1 MRARFPVCE
10 RRVARIWQS
19 LRRPARRDT
28 QEPPVTTLAPT
39 LPLVNGTRIP
49 HLGLGTW
56 PLDDGGAEKA
66 VATAIEAG
74 YRLVDTAENYGNER
88 GVGRGIRASGVDRDE
103 VFVTTKF
110 NERWH
115 GFEEAQQAFANSAER
130 LGLDRID
137 LLLIHWPVPRKD
149 RYVDAWRGLVKL
161 LEDGKVRAVGVS
173 NFKPAHIDRLLD
185 ETGVAPHVNQVQL
198 DPRIGRADQRS
209 YHAAHGIVT
218 ESWSPIG
225 QGGSLLADPTI
236 GDVARAHGQSPAQ
249 VVLRWH
255 VQLGLIPIPKTS
267 KPERLVENLGVFD
280 FELSPEEMDR
290 LAGLDRAGEG
300 TTDSDHFGH

>member
-1 MRARFPVCE
+1 MNEVPTVRLANG
-10 RRVARIWQS
+10 VAM
-19 LRRPARRDT
+19 PA
-28 QEPPVTTLAPT
+28 
-39 LPLVNGTRIP
+39 
-49 HLGLGTW
+49 LGLGTS
-56 PLDDGGAEKA
+56 PMGDDETE
-66 VATAIEAG
+66 ATVIAAIRAG
-74 YRLVDTAENYGNER
+74 YQLFDTAENYRNES
-88 GVGRGIRASGVDRDE
+88 GVGRGIRASGIDRDE

-137 LLLIHWPVPRKD
+137 LLLIHWPNPKRD
-149 RYVDAWRGLVKL
+149 RYVDAWRGLLEL
-161 LEDGKVRAVGVS
+161 LEDAKVSAIGVS
-173 NFKPAHIDRLLD
+173 NFKPAHIDRLLE

-209 YHAAHGIVT
+209 YHSKHAIVT

-225 QGGSLLADPTI
+225 AGGDLLADATI
-236 GDVARAHGQSPAQ
+236 GDVARAHGKTPAQ

-255 VQLGLIPIPKTS
+255 VQLGIIPIPKTS
-267 KPERLVENLGVFD
+267 KPQRLEENLDVFD

-290 LAGLDRAGEG
+290 ITGLDRGGVGAI
-300 TTDSDHFGH
+300 DSDRFGH

>member
-1 MRARFPVCE
+1 MHASRNDVNAVPTIPLANGVTM
-10 RRVARIWQS
+10 
-19 LRRPARRDT
+19 PA
-28 QEPPVTTLAPT
+28 
-39 LPLVNGTRIP
+39 
-49 HLGLGTW
+49 LGLGTS
-56 PLDDGGAEKA
+56 PMGDEETE
-66 VATAIEAG
+66 VTVTAALRAG

-115 GFEEAQQAFANSAER
+115 GFEEAQQAFATSAER

-149 RYVDAWRGLVKL
+149 RYVAAWRGLVKL
-161 LEDGKVRAVGVS
+161 LEDGKVRAIGVS
-173 NFKPAHIDRLLD
+173 NFKPAHIDRLLG

-225 QGGSLLADPTI
+225 QGGGLLADPAI
-236 GDVARAHGQSPAQ
+236 AGVARRHSKTPAQ
-249 VVLRWH
+249 IVLRWH

-267 KPERLVENLGVFD
+267 RPQRLAENIDVFD
-280 FELSPEEMDR
+280 FELSSDEMDEITE
-290 LAGLDRAGEG
+290 LDRHGEG
-300 TTDSDHFGH
+300 AVDSDRFGH

>member
-1 MRARFPVCE
+1 MNDV
-10 RRVARIWQS
+10 
-19 LRRPARRDT
+19 PAI
-28 QEPPVTTLAPT
+28 TLA
-39 LPLVNGTRIP
+39 NGVAMP
-49 HLGLGTW
+49 ALGLGTS
-56 PLDDGGAEKA
+56 PMGDAETE
-66 VATAIEAG
+66 ATVTAALGVG
-74 YRLVDTAENYGNER
+74 YRLIDTAENYRNEG

-103 VFVTTKF
+103 IFVTTKF

-115 GFEEAQQAFANSAER
+115 GVDEAQQAFANSAER
-130 LGLDRID
+130 LGLERID
-137 LLLIHWPVPRKD
+137 LLLIHWPNPKKD
-149 RYVDAWRGLVKL
+149 RYVDAWRGLIQL
-161 LEDGKVRAVGVS
+161 LEDEKLRAIGVS
-173 NFKPAHIDRLLD
+173 NFKPAHLDRLLD

-198 DPRIGRADQRS
+198 DPRIGRADERR
-209 YHAAHGIVT
+209 YHEAHGIVT
-218 ESWSPIG
+218 ECWSPIG
-225 QGGSLLADPTI
+225 AGGDLLADPTI
-236 GDVARAHGQSPAQ
+236 GDVAQAHGKSPAQ

>member
-1 MRARFPVCE
+1 VNAVPTV
-10 RRVARIWQS
+10 
-19 LRRPARRDT
+19 
-28 QEPPVTTLAPT
+28 TLA
-39 LPLVNGTRIP
+39 NGVTMP
-49 HLGLGTW
+49 ALGLGTS
-56 PLDDGGAEKA
+56 PMGDEETE
-66 VATAIEAG
+66 ATVTAALRTG

-115 GFEEAQQAFANSAER
+115 GFDEAQQAFANSAER
-130 LGLDRID
+130 LGLERID
-137 LLLIHWPVPRKD
+137 LFLIHWPVPRKD
-149 RYVDAWRGLVKL
+149 RFVEAWRGLLKL
-161 LEDGKVRAVGVS
+161 VEDGKVRAIGVS

-225 QGGSLLADPTI
+225 QGGSLLAEPTI
-236 GDVARAHGQSPAQ
+236 ADVARRRSKTPAQ

-267 KPERLVENLGVFD
+267 KPHRLDENIDVFD
-280 FELSPEEMDR
+280 FELSSEEMDDIS
-290 LAGLDRAGEG
+290 ALDRHGEG
-300 TTDSDHFGH
+300 AVDSDRFGH

>member
-1 MRARFPVCE
+1 VNAVPT
-10 RRVARIWQS
+10 I
-19 LRRPARRDT
+19 
-28 QEPPVTTLAPT
+28 TLA
-39 LPLVNGTRIP
+39 NGVGMP
-49 HLGLGTW
+49 ALGLGTS
-56 PLDDGGAEKA
+56 PMGDEETEATVTGALR
-66 VATAIEAG
+66 TG

-185 ETGVAPHVNQVQL
+185 ETGVAPHVNQIQL

-225 QGGSLLADPTI
+225 QGGGLLADPTI
-236 GDVARAHGQSPAQ
+236 AGVARRRSKTPAQ

-267 KPERLVENLGVFD
+267 KPHRLAENIDVFD
-280 FELSPEEMDR
+280 FELSSDEMDEIT
-290 LAGLDRAGEG
+290 ALDRHGEG
-300 TTDSDHFGH
+300 AVDSDRFGH